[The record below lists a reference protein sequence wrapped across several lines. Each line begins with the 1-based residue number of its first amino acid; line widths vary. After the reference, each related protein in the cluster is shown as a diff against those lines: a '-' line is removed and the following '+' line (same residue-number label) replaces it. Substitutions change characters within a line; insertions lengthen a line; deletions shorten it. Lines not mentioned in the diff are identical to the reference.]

1 MADSWEPQTPPR
13 LAGYE
18 SWLCQMPC
26 IGNTGDVFV
35 SIPLPGQTDLDGE
48 SHTCW
53 LIAIGDVSGRG
64 EPASR
69 LKALLESEITR
80 LAGTMTDP
88 GSILAAL
95 NANLL
100 KLAEEC
106 HFATLVVTLINS
118 DRHELTIANAGHVP
132 PFLRRLDRRIESL
145 AEEVSWFPL
154 WIDPSQTYENG
165 IVPIGL
171 GEVVTFQSGGV
182 TGIVNDEW
190 NLDDDLLRQ
199 AIAQAPHGAASV
211 GQSILEAIS
220 RFRGSRAQVDDITLL
235 CLGRVVPTEQTIG
248 KVSR

>member
-1 MADSWEPQTPPR
+1 
-13 LAGYE
+13 
-18 SWLCQMPC
+18 
-26 IGNTGDVFV
+26 
-35 SIPLPGQTDLDGE
+35 
-48 SHTCW
+48 
-53 LIAIGDVSGRG
+53 
-64 EPASR
+64 
-69 LKALLESEITR
+69 
-80 LAGTMTDP
+80 MTDP

-100 KLAEEC
+100 ELAEEC

-199 AIAQAPHGAASV
+199 AIAQAPHGAALV

-235 CLGRVVPTEQTIG
+235 CLGRVVPTAADSREGFEVAALGRCEAAGEDPEHLGCQDQRGAIQGANIEGAQRLTDRLADQTDPTPTSI
-248 KVSR
+248 SPM